1 VDEWHLNTQRIG
13 RRVLMF
19 DRVNSTNTL
28 AAELAADTA
37 NGGTVL
43 LANEQTAGRGQRGNR
58 WECPPGAG
66 VLMSLHLFPPPELR
80 RPPIL
85 TAWAA
90 VAVCETIR
98 HVTGRQARIKWPND
112 VLVGDRKVC
121 GILIEQTRGTV
132 AGIGLNVNQTAE
144 SLAEAGLPSAGS
156 LCLFTNATLD
166 RWDIARRLIESLDQ
180 AYDRL
185 CRGDLGSLEAGWRE
199 RLDLQSRPIRV
210 EGIEQTYLGRLR
222 VLSWERLELELDNGE
237 TLELRPETVRHVE
250 AL

>member
-1 VDEWHLNTQRIG
+1 MS
-13 RRVLMF
+13 VL
-19 DRVNSTNTL
+19 
-28 AAELAADTA
+28 
-37 NGGTVL
+37 
-43 LANEQTAGRGQRGNR
+43 
-58 WECPPGAG
+58 
-66 VLMSLHLFPPPELR
+66 LFPPPELR

-85 TAWAA
+85 TAWAS

-98 HVTGRQARIKWPND
+98 HVIGRQARIKWPND

-132 AGIGLNVNQTAE
+132 AGIGLNVNQTAK

-156 LCLFTNATLD
+156 LCLFTNDTLD

-199 RLDLQSRPIRV
+199 RIDLQSRPVRV
-210 EGIEQTYLGRLR
+210 EGIEQTHLGRLR